1 MIIFRI
7 LLLLFSPLLMAA
19 MSQEQTIILNATII
33 DNFTTTEKLSTTIV
47 GSSFQPLVYNKRK
60 QKFSPIFY
68 RFIVTSTKSI
78 NQFSLIVHYKDM
90 TCTTSRTGRRR
101 RDVINTDPIL
111 KVTQGNIGEYGNKI
125 TLSGDKYWSVVEFN
139 KEKNY
144 ISDINLEVSFNEIKQ
159 LGKDSLYCV
168 GYIVLLPSI
177 DL

>member
-19 MSQEQTIILNATII
+19 ISQEQTITLNATII
-33 DNFTTTEKLSTTIV
+33 DNFTHKANLSTTMV
-47 GSSFQPLVYNKRK
+47 GPSFQPLVYNKRK

-68 RFIVTSTKSI
+68 RFIVTSAKSI

-90 TCTTSRTGRRR
+90 TCVPSRTGRH
-101 RDVINTDPIL
+101 DFINTDPIL

-125 TLSGDKYWSVVEFN
+125 TLSGDKYWSVAEFN
-139 KEKNY
+139 KEKIY
-144 ISDINLEVSFNEIKQ
+144 ISDINLEVSFNEIEQ